1 MQEYLLIGEITKPQ
15 GVQGELK
22 LRPITCDPYRFEGLE
37 SAYIKEG
44 EHFREVKLRV
54 RKAGADAVYLRI
66 EGVNTRNDAEEM
78 RGTMLYIDRAHAV
91 ELDEDS
97 SFLCDLIGLKGVLSD
112 GGEIGKL
119 IDVMQPGGNDVYVF
133 SDKASKPARE
143 VLVPALKSV
152 VLKVDLEK
160 GEMLLDS
167 ARMAEVAVYDE
178 D

>member
-22 LRPITCDPYRFEGLE
+22 LRPITCDPSRFENMDYAFL
-37 SAYIKEG
+37 KEG
-44 EHFREVKLRV
+44 EGYRRVNIRV
-54 RKAGADAVYLRI
+54 RRAGADAVFLRM

-97 SFLCDLIGLKGVLSD
+97 TFICDLMGLKGVLTD
-112 GGEIGKL
+112 GGEIGRI

-133 SDKASKPARE
+133 KGKRGE

-152 VLKVDLEK
+152 VVKVDLAA
-160 GEMLLDS
+160 GEMLLD
-167 ARMAEVAVYDE
+167 AERMAEVAVYDDE

>member
-22 LRPITCDPYRFEGLE
+22 LRPITCDPWRFEELDF
-37 SAYIKEG
+37 AFVKDG
-44 EHFREVKLRV
+44 ENYKKVSISV
-54 RKAGADAVYLRI
+54 RKVNEDAVFLRM
-66 EGVNTRNDAEEM
+66 EGVLTRNDAETM
-78 RGTMLYIDRAHAV
+78 RGTQLFIDRANAV

-97 SFLCDLIGLKGVLSD
+97 TFICDLMGLKGVLTD
-112 GGEIGKL
+112 GSEIGRI

-133 SDKASKPARE
+133 KGKRGE

-152 VLKVDLEK
+152 VLKVDLNE
-160 GEMLLDS
+160 GTMLLYS
-167 ARMAEVAVYDE
+167 GRMAEVAVYGDE

>member
-15 GVQGELK
+15 GVHGELK
-22 LRPITCDPYRFEGLE
+22 LRPITCDYSRFEGLE
-37 SAYIKEG
+37 TIYLKNG
-44 EHFREVKLRV
+44 ENYRPVSISVRRV
-54 RKAGADAVYLRI
+54 GADAIFFRM
-66 EGVNTRNDAEEM
+66 EGVETRNDAEEM
-78 RGTMLYIDRAHAV
+78 RGQLVYIDRAHAV

-97 SFLCDLIGLKGVLSD
+97 CFICDLMGLKGVCTD
-112 GGEIGKL
+112 GSEIGKI

-133 SDKASKPARE
+133 KGKKGE

-152 VLKVDLEK
+152 VVKVDLEK

-167 ARMAEVAVYDE
+167 DRMAEVAVYDE

>member
-1 MQEYLLIGEITKPQ
+1 MQDYLLIGEITKPQ

-22 LRPITCDPYRFEGLE
+22 LRPITCDPWRFEDMDY
-37 SAYIKEG
+37 AYVKEG
-44 EHFREVKLRV
+44 EDYRRVEIRV
-54 RKAGADAVYLRI
+54 RKVNEDAVYLRM
-66 EGVNTRNDAEEM
+66 EGVLTRNDAEEK
-78 RGTMLYIDRAHAV
+78 RGTLLYIDRANAV

-97 SFLCDLIGLKGVLSD
+97 NFICDLIGLKGVLSD
-112 GGEIGKL
+112 GGEIGKI

-133 SDKASKPARE
+133 KGSKGE

-152 VLKVDLEK
+152 VLKVDTAA
-160 GEMLLDS
+160 GTMLLDS

>member
-22 LRPITCDPYRFEGLE
+22 LRPITCDPSRFENMDYAFL
-37 SAYIKEG
+37 KEG
-44 EHFREVKLRV
+44 EGYRRVNIRV
-54 RKAGADAVYLRI
+54 RHAGADAVFLRM

-97 SFLCDLIGLKGVLSD
+97 TFICDLMGLKGVLTD
-112 GGEIGKL
+112 GGEIGRI

-133 SDKASKPARE
+133 KGKRGE

-152 VLKVDLEK
+152 VVKVDLAA
-160 GEMLLDS
+160 GEMLLD
-167 ARMAEVAVYDE
+167 AERMAEVAVYDDE

>member
-22 LRPITCDPYRFEGLE
+22 LRPITCDPSRFENMNYAFL
-37 SAYIKEG
+37 KEG
-44 EHFREVKLRV
+44 EGYRRV
-54 RKAGADAVYLRI
+54 NISVRRASADAVFLRM

-97 SFLCDLIGLKGVLSD
+97 TFICDLIGLRGVTD
-112 GGEIGKL
+112 AGAEIGTLK
-119 IDVMQPGGNDVYVF
+119 DVLQPGGNDVYVF
-133 SDKASKPARE
+133 SGAKGE

-152 VLKVDLEK
+152 VLRVDAEA
-160 GEMLLDS
+160 GEMLLS
-167 ARMAEVAVYDE
+167 GARMAEVAVYDE

>member
-22 LRPITCDPYRFEGLE
+22 LRPITCDPWRFEDMNY
-37 SAYIKEG
+37 AYVQNGDAYKKVAIK
-44 EHFREVKLRV
+44 V
-54 RKAGADAVYLRI
+54 RKVNADAVYLRM
-66 EGVNTRNDAEEM
+66 EGVETRNDAEEM
-78 RGTMLYIDRAHAV
+78 RGTQLFIDREHAV

-97 SFLCDLIGLKGVLSD
+97 TFICDLMGLKGVLTD
-112 GGEIGKL
+112 GSEIGKI

-133 SDKASKPARE
+133 KGKKGE

-152 VLKVDLEK
+152 VVKVDLAA
-160 GEMLLDS
+160 GEMLLD
-167 ARMAEVAVYDE
+167 ADRMAEVAVYDE

>member
-22 LRPITCDPYRFEGLE
+22 VRPITCDPYRFEGMKY
-37 SAYIKEG
+37 AYVKDGEG
-44 EHFREVKLRV
+44 YKKVSISVRRVGEDAIFLRM
-54 RKAGADAVYLRI
+54 
-66 EGVNTRNDAEEM
+66 EGVETRNDAETM
-78 RGTMLYIDRAHAV
+78 RGTQLFIDRANAV
-91 ELDEDS
+91 ELDEDTT
-97 SFLCDLIGLKGVLSD
+97 FICDLMGLKGVLTG
-112 GGEIGKL
+112 GGEIGKI

-133 SDKASKPARE
+133 KGKKGE

-152 VLKVDLEK
+152 VVKVDLEA

-167 ARMAEVAVYDE
+167 DRMAEVAVYDE

>member
-22 LRPITCDPYRFEGLE
+22 LRPITCDPSRFENMDYAFL
-37 SAYIKEG
+37 KEG
-44 EHFREVKLRV
+44 EGYRRV
-54 RKAGADAVYLRI
+54 NISVRRAGADAVFLRM

-78 RGTMLYIDRAHAV
+78 RGTLLYIDRAHAV

-97 SFLCDLIGLKGVLSD
+97 TFICDLMGLKGVLTD
-112 GGEIGKL
+112 GGEIGRI

-133 SDKASKPARE
+133 KGKRGE

-152 VLKVDLEK
+152 VVKVDLAA
-160 GEMLLDS
+160 GEMLLD
-167 ARMAEVAVYDE
+167 AERMAEVAVYDDE

>member
-22 LRPITCDPYRFEGLE
+22 VRPITCDPWRFEDMDY
-37 SAYIKEG
+37 AYIKEG
-44 EHFREVKLRV
+44 ETYRKVQIKV
-54 RKAGADAVYLRI
+54 RKVNEDAVYLRM
-66 EGVNTRNDAEEM
+66 EGVLTRNDAEEV
-78 RGTMLYIDRAHAV
+78 RGTMLYIDRANAV

-97 SFLCDLIGLKGVLSD
+97 TFICDLMGLKGVLTD
-112 GGEIGKL
+112 GSEIGK
-119 IDVMQPGGNDVYVF
+119 IVDVMQPGGNDVYVF
-133 SDKASKPARE
+133 KGKKGE

-152 VLKVDLEK
+152 VIKVDLNE
-160 GEMLLDS
+160 GVMLLDS

>member
-22 LRPITCDPYRFEGLE
+22 LRPITCDPSRFENMDYAFL
-37 SAYIKEG
+37 KEG
-44 EHFREVKLRV
+44 EGYRRVNIRV
-54 RKAGADAVYLRI
+54 RRAGADAVFLRM

-78 RGTMLYIDRAHAV
+78 RGTLLYIDRAHAV

-97 SFLCDLIGLKGVLSD
+97 TFICDLMGLKGVLTD
-112 GGEIGKL
+112 GGEIGKI

-133 SDKASKPARE
+133 KGKRGE

-152 VLKVDLEK
+152 VVKVDLAA
-160 GEMLLDS
+160 GEMLLD
-167 ARMAEVAVYDE
+167 AERMAEVAVYDDE

>member
-22 LRPITCDPYRFEGLE
+22 LRPITCDPSRFENMDYAFL
-37 SAYIKEG
+37 KEG
-44 EHFREVKLRV
+44 EGYRRV
-54 RKAGADAVYLRI
+54 NISVRRAGADAVFLRM

-78 RGTMLYIDRAHAV
+78 RGTLLYIDRAHAV

-97 SFLCDLIGLKGVLSD
+97 AFICDLMGLNGVLTD
-112 GGEIGKL
+112 GGEIGKI

-133 SDKASKPARE
+133 KGKRGE

-152 VLKVDLEK
+152 VVKVDLAA
-160 GEMLLDS
+160 GEMLLD
-167 ARMAEVAVYDE
+167 AERMAEVAVYDDE